1 MANKTTILR
10 TFNTHF
16 FEFIDFILTVVIDD
30 LNILTA
36 KNTFQV
42 IKKTNPTLIIKL
54 WDKFIYNKYKLF
66 IDEGDIRFF
75 FEKDYT
81 NDLGHLTNQ
90 GEILEIINK
99 LREPIRNM
107 SDENK
112 GKSMKYIQTLS
123 KLSELYSKL

>member
-1 MANKTTILR
+1 MQVWYN
-10 TFNTHF
+10 
-16 FEFIDFILTVVIDD
+16 

-90 GEILEIINK
+90 GEIL
-99 LREPIRNM
+99 
-107 SDENK
+107 
-112 GKSMKYIQTLS
+112 
-123 KLSELYSKL
+123 